1 LVLSGK
7 PSEAKSAYQNF
18 LVLWKDA
25 DGGIP
30 ILKQAKAEYAR
41 LQ

>member
-1 LVLSGK
+1 MIECSTFPVEL
-7 PSEAKSAYQNF
+7 F
-18 LVLWKDA
+18 A
-25 DGGIP
+25 DRDIP